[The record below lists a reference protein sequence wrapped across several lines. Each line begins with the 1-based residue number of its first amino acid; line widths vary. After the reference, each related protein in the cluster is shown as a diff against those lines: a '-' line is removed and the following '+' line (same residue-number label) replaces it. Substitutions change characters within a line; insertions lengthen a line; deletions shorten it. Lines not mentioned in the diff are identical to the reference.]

1 MMRFNPGTLTR
12 GERLQNGLVWLFLS
26 WILVVPGGPLLLA
39 LLLTTLGLLGVSQLP
54 QSLAS
59 LWAWPQLRSVAWGFA
74 AFVVAG
80 VFVGVWYGY
89 GPGYYEAYIP
99 FLMAPLMLHG
109 VLTARLQAG
118 VLWLG
123 AASAAGLAGVLASYQ
138 SLVLDVGRA
147 KGAMNH
153 PIIFGDLSVVLAS
166 IALFGV
172 LYSQQAK
179 SSFYLRA
186 YLLLGAL
193 MGVWASLLSGT
204 KGGWLSIVMVM
215 FVFAWRLTAEKAL
228 MWRALGLLCIVALIL
243 KGVLLAPEALVWGRL
258 EGVWGSAKHWF
269 DTGEVTDWS
278 VSIRLELW
286 SYAWELFSQKP
297 LLGWSGGEALA
308 KLAEHLKPFNVPVGI
323 APVFEND
330 LLHFA
335 AVAGSVGVL
344 SVLGLYVGVFFGFW
358 QFKKQVQE
366 AQTSAFVLLGM
377 LLVVMLFEFGL
388 TVNALGRNAFRY
400 SFCTL
405 SVMLLSLVIM
415 SERKH
420 KGE

>member
-1 MMRFNPGTLTR
+1 
-12 GERLQNGLVWLFLS
+12 
-26 WILVVPGGPLLLA
+26 
-39 LLLTTLGLLGVSQLP
+39 LLTTLGLLGFAHLP
-54 QSLAS
+54 QSWVS
-59 LWAWPQLRSVAWGFA
+59 LWSWPQLRSVAWGFA
-74 AFVVAG
+74 VFVAAG

-99 FLMAPLMLHG
+99 FLMAPFMLHG

-123 AASAAGLAGVLASYQ
+123 SASAAWLAGVLASYQ

-179 SSFYLRA
+179 SSPYHRV

-204 KGGWLSIVMVM
+204 KGGWFSIVMVM
-215 FVFAWRLTAEKAL
+215 FVFAWRLTADKAL
-228 MWRALGLLCIVALIL
+228 IWRALGLLCIVALII
-243 KGVLLAPEALVWGRL
+243 KGVLLAPEALVWERL
-258 EGVWGSAKHWF
+258 EGVWGNAKRWF

-400 SFCTL
+400 AFCTL

>member
-1 MMRFNPGTLTR
+1 MNRFDFETLTR

-99 FLMAPLMLHG
+99 FLLAPLMLHG
-109 VLTARLQAG
+109 VLSARLQAG

-179 SSFYLRA
+179 SSLYFRA

-215 FVFAWRLTAEKAL
+215 FVFAWRLTADKAL
-228 MWRALGLLCIVALIL
+228 MWRGLGLLCIVALIL

-366 AQTSAFVLLGM
+366 GQTSAFVLLGM

>member
-1 MMRFNPGTLTR
+1 MRFNPETLTR
-12 GERLQNGLVWLFLS
+12 GERLQNGLVLVFLS

-39 LLLTTLGLLGVSQLP
+39 LLLTTLGLLGFAHLP
-54 QSLAS
+54 QSWVS
-59 LWAWPQLRSVAWGFA
+59 LWSWPQLRSVAWGFA
-74 AFVVAG
+74 VFVAAG

-99 FLMAPLMLHG
+99 FLMAPFMLHG

-123 AASAAGLAGVLASYQ
+123 SASAAWLAGVLASYQ

-179 SSFYLRA
+179 SSPYHRV

-204 KGGWLSIVMVM
+204 KGGWFSIVMVM
-215 FVFAWRLTAEKAL
+215 FVFAWRLTADKAL
-228 MWRALGLLCIVALIL
+228 IWRALGLLCIVALII
-243 KGVLLAPEALVWGRL
+243 KGVLLAPEALVWERL
-258 EGVWGSAKHWF
+258 EGVWGNAKRWF

-366 AQTSAFVLLGM
+366 A
-377 LLVVMLFEFGL
+377 
-388 TVNALGRNAFRY
+388 
-400 SFCTL
+400 
-405 SVMLLSLVIM
+405 
-415 SERKH
+415 
-420 KGE
+420 

>member
-1 MMRFNPGTLTR
+1 
-12 GERLQNGLVWLFLS
+12 
-26 WILVVPGGPLLLA
+26 
-39 LLLTTLGLLGVSQLP
+39 
-54 QSLAS
+54 
-59 LWAWPQLRSVAWGFA
+59 
-74 AFVVAG
+74 
-80 VFVGVWYGY
+80 
-89 GPGYYEAYIP
+89 
-99 FLMAPLMLHG
+99 
-109 VLTARLQAG
+109 
-118 VLWLG
+118 
-123 AASAAGLAGVLASYQ
+123 
-138 SLVLDVGRA
+138 
-147 KGAMNH
+147 
-153 PIIFGDLSVVLAS
+153 
-166 IALFGV
+166 
-172 LYSQQAK
+172 
-179 SSFYLRA
+179 
-186 YLLLGAL
+186 
-193 MGVWASLLSGT
+193 
-204 KGGWLSIVMVM
+204 
-215 FVFAWRLTAEKAL
+215 
-228 MWRALGLLCIVALIL
+228 
-243 KGVLLAPEALVWGRL
+243 L

>member
-1 MMRFNPGTLTR
+1 MNRCDFETLTR

-59 LWAWPQLRSVAWGFA
+59 LWAWPQVRSVAWGFA

-80 VFVGVWYGY
+80 VFIGVWYGY

-123 AASAAGLAGVLASYQ
+123 AASAAVLAGVLASYQ

-172 LYSQQAK
+172 LYSQQSK
-179 SSFYLRA
+179 SSLYLRA

-215 FVFAWRLTAEKAL
+215 FVFAWRLTADKAL